1 MTSVNEDVATAD
13 DATTHVF
20 APIAPRDRVARIKRI
35 LRYTGVNLVTVTLD
49 YAVFLTLTHLW
60 GAPTIASVIAY
71 ALALVWNYDLSKRFV
86 FGTDGQHKSE
96 HRLFIEFALT
106 GLLGLVLTAAAT
118 GLGVHQFG
126 WAPAKAKTIA
136 VLICFVAL
144 YIVRSRLVFTPRV
157 E

>member
-1 MTSVNEDVATAD
+1 M
-13 DATTHVF
+13 
-20 APIAPRDRVARIKRI
+20 KRI

-49 YAVFLTLTHLW
+49 YAVFLTLTHFT
-60 GAPTIASVIAY
+60 GAPATSSVIAY
-71 ALALVWNYDLSKRFV
+71 MIALVWNYDLSKRFV
-86 FGTDGQHKSE
+86 FGSDGQHKSQ

-106 GLLGLVLTAAAT
+106 GLLGLVLTWAIT
-118 GLGVHQFG
+118 GLGVHQLG
-126 WAPAKAKTIA
+126 WKPVKAKTIA